1 MIYTVSITEQGQ
13 ITIPKKIRNELNLN
27 KKGKAN
33 VKIESGKMV
42 VEPIIDLLEL
52 RGSLKT
58 NKKPLSGT
66 KIREFFG
73 EALARGEI

>member
-58 NKKPLSGT
+58 NKKPLSGR
-66 KIREFFG
+66 KIRELFG